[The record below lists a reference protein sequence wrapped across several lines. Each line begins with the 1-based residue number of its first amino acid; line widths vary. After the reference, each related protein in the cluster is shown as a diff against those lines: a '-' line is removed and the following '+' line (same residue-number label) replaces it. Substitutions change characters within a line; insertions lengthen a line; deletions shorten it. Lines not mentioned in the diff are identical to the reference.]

1 MIHPYQGTH
10 VGRYLSEMAV
20 FSAFVLT
27 KVTLTSA
34 KFIFGTRAVWGFPVG
49 FEPGSGKD
57 LLFMLYKY
65 LYEVVN

>member
-1 MIHPYQGTH
+1 
-10 VGRYLSEMAV
+10 MAV